1 MQIQAT
7 SGVDFRSALPVSSP
21 PTPARWRRR
30 RPCEIDD
37 SSPDLSPMMDPDGGF
52 TSGCHSFRTGGIA
65 TSSISRR
72 DGRPRREVALRGWH
86 RHPAEVANKTPAR
99 YWRIVNAMSVVYPR
113 TLPQLPDCIPHPMH
127 HQPTK
132 PSTKSPPGGLP
143 SHFRS
148 TSGSLPVYFRF
159 TSGSLPVE
167 ISVQLT
173 KKFFFHV

>member
-1 MQIQAT
+1 M
-7 SGVDFRSALPVSSP
+7 
-21 PTPARWRRR
+21 
-30 RPCEIDD
+30 
-37 SSPDLSPMMDPDGGF
+37 
-52 TSGCHSFRTGGIA
+52 
-65 TSSISRR
+65 
-72 DGRPRREVALRGWH
+72 ALRGWH

-99 YWRIVNAMSVVYPR
+99 YWHIVNAMSVVYPR

-173 KKFFFHV
+173 KKNFFMFEIFFGFLFFFLRGGLYRCSSISGLTWADVNNVASCDQIDLMGKRVRRMRGEREREREKKAADCLSLSIFFC